1 MRDTNMAPTSP
12 TSTPR
17 RWFPYLL
24 LVVSAASWGANWA
37 VARAALQEIP
47 PYALVFWRLL
57 FACLILFPFA
67 ARHLRGDLPAA
78 VKHWGWI
85 VFFGIAGVA
94 GFPILGY
101 LGLHYTTATNAALLN
116 TSVPLFIVPMAWL
129 VRGHTIRAVQLAGLA
144 LSLAGALTIVSAGKP
159 AAIVSLALNPG
170 DLLILLAVALW
181 ALYTVLLHHRPRMH
195 SLSFLF
201 FTLIAGLAFCVP
213 FYVFEVLTVPAV
225 TVTAKLVAAIAYL
238 GLFSSVVAYVC
249 WNHAVPLVG
258 PNVAGFF
265 NPLVPVFG
273 TLSAVLLLGEQIHG
287 YHLAGFVLVLG
298 GVLLTSRS

>member
-1 MRDTNMAPTSP
+1 MPRTDIMHI
-12 TSTPR
+12 STPR
-17 RWFPYLL
+17 RWLPYLL

-37 VARAALQEIP
+37 VARAALQEIAP
-47 PYALVFWRLL
+47 FALVFWRLL
-57 FACLILFPFA
+57 FACVILFPLA
-67 ARHLRGDLPAA
+67 ARHLRDDLPVA

-85 VFFGIAGVA
+85 SFFGIAGVA
-94 GFPILGY
+94 GFPMLGY

-116 TSVPLFIVPMAWL
+116 TSVPLFMVPMAWL
-129 VRGHTIRAVQLAGLA
+129 VLGHTVRRLQLAGLA
-144 LSLAGALTIVSAGKP
+144 LSLAGALTIVSAGEP
-159 AAIVSLALNPG
+159 AAIVSLSLNPG

-201 FTLIAGLAFCVP
+201 FTLVAGLVFCVP
-213 FYVFEVLTVPAV
+213 FYVFELLSGATGILTGRLA
-225 TVTAKLVAAIAYL
+225 AAIAYL
-238 GLFSSVVAYVC
+238 ALFSSIVAYVC
-249 WNHAVPLVG
+249 WNHAAPLVG

-273 TLSAVLLLGEQIHG
+273 TLSAVLILGEQIHG

-298 GVLLTSRS
+298 GVFLTSKT